1 MVVYIVG
8 AGPGDPKLITIK
20 ANELIRK
27 ADVIL
32 YDKLISI
39 DLLSH
44 SKKDCIKVYVGKKSE
59 GSSQLQDEINEELYK
74 YGKMYDV
81 VVRLKGGDPYIFGR
95 GAEEAMYLYER
106 NIPFE
111 IIPGISSTV
120 SCPMYAGIPLSYRE
134 SNSSFAFLT
143 GHEAENKSFSI
154 NWERLPDTLVIV
166 MGVKNRDLIA
176 KNLINAGFDPKTPV
190 AIIKNG
196 TTLLQETTICDL
208 GSLGTTPAEPPSVIF
223 VGKNVL
229 LRDKLDFFQKKLSL
243 IKNKDIFVSRESGN
257 ELEIMKKNGANVYA
271 YSLIEIVNIDF
282 KVPNLSDYDVIVLTS
297 ATGVDRLES
306 ISLPKDKEYYT
317 IGPKTEEKLIEKGI
331 YPRIPE
337 KYNSKELTKFMI
349 SEFKDRKKILT
360 LRSQEALG
368 YLEEKLSEFH
378 EVTRVNTYKLKLK
391 DEVPEKTEFDVAFI
405 TSSSNAKAFKKMGIN
420 AEIVVSIGPETSNE
434 LRKNGINP
442 LIEADN
448 HTLSGMLESLLDY
461 LFRGG
466 NFGKDKRS

>member
-20 ANELIRK
+20 ADELIRK

-32 YDKLISI
+32 YDKLISK

-154 NWERLPDTLVIV
+154 NWEKLPDTLVIV
-166 MGVKNRDLIA
+166 MGVKNENQIA
-176 KNLINAGFDPKTPV
+176 KNLINAGLIQKR
-190 AIIKNG
+190 
-196 TTLLQETTICDL
+196 LL
-208 GSLGTTPAEPPSVIF
+208 P
-223 VGKNVL
+223 
-229 LRDKLDFFQKKLSL
+229 
-243 IKNKDIFVSRESGN
+243 
-257 ELEIMKKNGANVYA
+257 
-271 YSLIEIVNIDF
+271 
-282 KVPNLSDYDVIVLTS
+282 
-297 ATGVDRLES
+297 
-306 ISLPKDKEYYT
+306 
-317 IGPKTEEKLIEKGI
+317 
-331 YPRIPE
+331 
-337 KYNSKELTKFMI
+337 
-349 SEFKDRKKILT
+349 
-360 LRSQEALG
+360 
-368 YLEEKLSEFH
+368 
-378 EVTRVNTYKLKLK
+378 
-391 DEVPEKTEFDVAFI
+391 
-405 TSSSNAKAFKKMGIN
+405 
-420 AEIVVSIGPETSNE
+420 
-434 LRKNGINP
+434 
-442 LIEADN
+442 
-448 HTLSGMLESLLDY
+448 
-461 LFRGG
+461 
-466 NFGKDKRS
+466 